1 MSETL
6 PVPVSFAPTKV
17 ATAPDGALRI
27 RLATDNERAG
37 AQLAAR
43 LHRPG
48 VLRDALLAMGDVLA
62 SDLRRKA
69 TDRADYLAYLIS
81 RGKTV
86 TKQVWDAQ
94 KEYLALQYG
103 AAARLDEPLD
113 PVLSVAADALRLE
126 VMSRDE
132 STYAQLVLRRPAAL
146 VDARHPGD
154 AGGARGTTFVDLA
167 AALAAIA
174 RIRSYRPTTLELTP
188 GEASNRRT
196 RG

>member
-48 VLRDALLAMGDVLA
+48 VIRDALLALGDVLA

-69 TDRADYLAYLIS
+69 TDRADYLAYLIQ
-81 RGKTV
+81 RGKGV
-86 TKQVWDAQ
+86 SKAVWDAQ

-103 AAARLDEPLD
+103 AAAKLEEPVP
-113 PVLSVAADALRLE
+113 PVLTIGRDALRVE
-126 VMSRDE
+126 VLSRDE
-132 STYAQLVLRRPAAL
+132 ST
-146 VDARHPGD
+146 
-154 AGGARGTTFVDLA
+154 
-167 AALAAIA
+167 
-174 RIRSYRPTTLELTP
+174 
-188 GEASNRRT
+188 
-196 RG
+196 